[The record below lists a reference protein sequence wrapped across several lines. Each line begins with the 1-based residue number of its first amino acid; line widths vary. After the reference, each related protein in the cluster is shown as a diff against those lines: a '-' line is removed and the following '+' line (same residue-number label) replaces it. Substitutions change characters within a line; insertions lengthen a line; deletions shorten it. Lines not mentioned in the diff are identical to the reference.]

1 MSRRWST
8 LLMDSS
14 ELTRLPDVPLGEV
27 TSHAES
33 IFGQRLGPMALYR
46 RWETQQWAAE
56 AVPLAADRDEF
67 EALPPLIRQKIR
79 ELVYTFVV
87 GEYTGLDLLGPI
99 LGGCPDEQSLIYLG
113 TQVADES
120 RHTVLLAKFA
130 VDLLGMEPDLRSMLP
145 IIWAEMTSAHRELS
159 GVEADLVRDLAD
171 KPSDYGR
178 WLRAVTHFHLITEG
192 VLALH
197 GQRGLI
203 KGLRRRETLPG
214 LQAGFIAMARDESR
228 HVSYGMHA
236 LRQGLREGHHDEIL
250 DVLEHCAPLAVH
262 IEQRGATE
270 TAHARRT
277 ARELTKELERRL
289 LQLDL
294 PRTSIDHVLTVA
306 ARPFTPPGTEP
317 ADG

>member
-1 MSRRWST
+1 MSSRWTT
-8 LLMDSS
+8 LLMDSAD
-14 ELTRLPDVPLGEV
+14 LTRLPEVPIGQV
-27 TSHAES
+27 SNHAES

-46 RWETQQWAAE
+46 RWETQQWEAE
-56 AVPLAADRDEF
+56 AVPLAADREEF
-67 EALPPLIRQKIR
+67 EALPLMIRGKLR
-79 ELVYTFVV
+79 ELLNTFVV

-120 RHTVLLAKFA
+120 RHTILLAKIA

-145 IIWAEMTSAHRELS
+145 LIWAEMTSGHRELS
-159 GVEADLVRDLAD
+159 VVEADLVRDLAA

-178 WLRAVTHFHLITEG
+178 WIRAVTHFHLITEG
-192 VLALH
+192 VLALNA
-197 GQRGLI
+197 QRNLI
-203 KGLRRRETLPG
+203 KGLRHRQALPG

-236 LRQGLREGHHDEIL
+236 LRQGLREGCHDEVM

-262 IEQRGATE
+262 IEQRGPQE

-289 LQLDL
+289 VQLDL
-294 PRTSIDHVLTVA
+294 PRTSIDHIVTVA
-306 ARPFTPPGTEP
+306 GRPFTPPDAEL
-317 ADG
+317 ADA